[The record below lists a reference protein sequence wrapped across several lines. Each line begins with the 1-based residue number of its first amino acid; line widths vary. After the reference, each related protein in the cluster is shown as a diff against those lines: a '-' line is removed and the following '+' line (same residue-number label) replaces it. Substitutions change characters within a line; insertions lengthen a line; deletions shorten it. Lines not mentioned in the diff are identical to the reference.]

1 MDGKQAQQHEHSE
14 QQARARR
21 AMRTWRWGRWLAL
34 FLTISW
40 AVGWVRALV
49 KGEQGWP
56 LVSTAIWAAVTVR
69 GFMTHHQI
77 KTTTLPAI
85 TRRS

>member
-1 MDGKQAQQHEHSE
+1 M
-14 QQARARR
+14 
-21 AMRTWRWGRWLAL
+21 

>member
-1 MDGKQAQQHEHSE
+1 
-14 QQARARR
+14 
-21 AMRTWRWGRWLAL
+21 MRTWRWVRWLAL

-40 AVGWVRALV
+40 AAGWVRALV
-49 KGEQGWP
+49 KGEQGWDLWWP

-69 GFMTHHQI
+69 GFRTYHQI
-77 KTTTLPAI
+77 KTTTLPAT

>member
-1 MDGKQAQQHEHSE
+1 MDGKQAQQYEPSE
-14 QQARARR
+14 QEARARR
-21 AMRTWRWGRWLAL
+21 AMKTWRWVRWLAL
-34 FLTISW
+34 FLAISW

-69 GFMTHHQI
+69 GFMTHQI
-77 KTTTLPAI
+77 KTTTLPP
-85 TRRS
+85 TTHRS